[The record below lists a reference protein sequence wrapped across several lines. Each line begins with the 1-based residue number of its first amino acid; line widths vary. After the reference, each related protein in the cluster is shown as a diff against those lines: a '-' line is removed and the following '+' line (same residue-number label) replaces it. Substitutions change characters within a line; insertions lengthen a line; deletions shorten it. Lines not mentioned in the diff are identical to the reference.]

1 MKPAVMN
8 DDVGWPDK
16 RKEEGPDPLAE
27 VSWEQAQ
34 QGADPTISDMR
45 AADADKIQVQT
56 RDSDAHHEVS
66 DARPPVPYVPSAK
79 HTASNVWPHDMQTRT
94 PEWSS
99 TSSATD
105 MPGSD
110 AYVHDH
116 PGKLR
121 EIEAG
126 VGGDISENLQLTLW

>member
-56 RDSDAHHEVS
+56 RDSAR
-66 DARPPVPYVPSAK
+66 DARHEEKV
-79 HTASNVWPHDMQTRT
+79 
-94 PEWSS
+94 
-99 TSSATD
+99 
-105 MPGSD
+105 
-110 AYVHDH
+110 
-116 PGKLR
+116 
-121 EIEAG
+121 G
-126 VGGDISENLQLTLW
+126 VGRQDAGALRAISEAYSIECVA